1 MNIFEIKY
9 GFKNICAWRKSKGVD
24 DQCQH
29 GGRPKS
35 SCSKNLRQV
44 GKQNTSDCFV
54 CLKLS
59 LLWLWFLIVGSI
71 DRFSR
76 GTAGRTV
83 LENVADAK
91 ITAVVSSHCRVL
103 VSFLYAQGLTGNN
116 GRFDG

>member
-1 MNIFEIKY
+1 MV
-9 GFKNICAWRKSKGVD
+9 SKIYVHGVS
-24 DQCQH
+24 QKASMTNANMEVGQS
-29 GGRPKS
+29 RLVP
-35 SCSKNLRQV
+35 KNLRQV